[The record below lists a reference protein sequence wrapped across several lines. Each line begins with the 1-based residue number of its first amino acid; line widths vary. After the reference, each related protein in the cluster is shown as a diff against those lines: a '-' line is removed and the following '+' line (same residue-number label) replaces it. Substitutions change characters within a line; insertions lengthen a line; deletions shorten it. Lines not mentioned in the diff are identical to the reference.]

1 MEEIIKE
8 KDKKSLSEAYY
19 DACLSEPADVEK
31 ADFLKYTGR
40 PEEIVKY
47 EKMPN
52 GMAVLYK
59 EEIESFMC
67 RYNCFPSGGM
77 LWGRVFTDGL
87 PENFDTIKIKEIN
100 PKMYFSID
108 WFEALK
114 TEHDIDDYCF
124 LGIPILNTE
133 MLRPEFFMMIYN
145 LNFTRLIDVVL
156 RFERMSFIRPYA
168 EMIVRLNGYTSCEFE
183 EQLADMLRDRIL
195 KTVGVYS
202 LI

>member
-31 ADFLKYTGR
+31 ADFMKFAGR
-40 PEEIVKY
+40 PDEIVKF
-47 EKMPN
+47 EKMQN

-59 EEIESFMC
+59 DEIESFY
-67 RYNCFPSGGM
+67 RRFNSFPSSGM
-77 LWGRVFTDGL
+77 LWGRVYTDGL
-87 PENFDTIKIKEIN
+87 PENFDSISINDIN
-100 PKMYFSID
+100 PKMYVSID

-114 TEHDIDDYCF
+114 TEYDIDDYCF
-124 LGIPILNTE
+124 LGVPILNTE
-133 MLRPEFFMMIYN
+133 MLRPEFFVMLYKV
-145 LNFTRLIDVVL
+145 NFRQLIDIVL
-156 RFERMSFIRPYA
+156 RFKGMSFIRPYA